1 MKQIT
6 KEELL
11 ELIRAYDNYI
21 QDANDGE
28 LYSDGWRP
36 VCIEEFYYNDF
47 EEWK

>member
-6 KEELL
+6 KEELID
-11 ELIRAYDNYI
+11 LIRAYDSYI
-21 QDANDGE
+21 QYANDRQ
-28 LYSDGWRP
+28 LYLDGWRP